1 VIGRISYRRTA
12 FATFAA
18 ACMALS
24 TGLTG
29 FAQGAPSLGSWQA
42 GPDAKGTNTYI
53 GRVESPSRG
62 QHVSSGANL
71 LVSGWAA
78 DTTAQG
84 WAGISGVEV
93 WNAPK
98 DKGGTK
104 LATGTVGLSRPDVA
118 DALGAFGTAGFNAT
132 IPASAMQ
139 GVAGVSPLYV
149 YIMTPHKGS
158 WYKTVT
164 VTATA
169 GASLAF
175 PTDPVVGFLRP
186 LDGTIIS
193 QKQSNNKYSL
203 YGFALDRN
211 EITDPNNQTLGP
223 ANTGIASVTIY
234 IDGMRGDPNALNLG
248 PAGLSAGVLVNNKG
262 TTGPGAPTI
271 QPHKSYIGLG
281 FGPQYVLAQWSIA
294 TNPALFAAEQN
305 HTAYAY
311 ATSAITGKTS
321 MAQVTFFVKGGSTIL
336 AP

>member
-1 VIGRISYRRTA
+1 
-12 FATFAA
+12 
-18 ACMALS
+18 L
-24 TGLTG
+24 TGL
-29 FAQGAPSLGSWQA
+29 AQSAPSLGSWQA

-62 QHVSSGANL
+62 QRVSSGANL

-104 LATGTVGLSRPDVA
+104 LATGNVGLSRPDVS
-118 DALGAFGTAGFNAT
+118 DALGGFGTSGFNAT

-139 GVAGVSPLYV
+139 SISGVSPLYV
-149 YIMTPHKGS
+149 YIMTPNKGS

-164 VTATA
+164 VNATA
-169 GASLAF
+169 GATLAF

-186 LDGTIIS
+186 IDGTIIS
-193 QKQSNNKYSL
+193 QKQLNNKYSL

-211 EITDPNNQTLGP
+211 AITDPNNQTLGP
-223 ANTGIASVTIY
+223 SNTGISSVQIY
-234 IDGMRGDPNALNLG
+234 IDGMRGDPNALALG
-248 PAGLSAGVLVNNKG
+248 PAGLSAGVLVNNK
-262 TTGPGAPTI
+262 TTPGPGAPAVI
-271 QPHKSYIGLG
+271 PNKSYVGLG
-281 FGPQYVLAQWSIA
+281 FGPQFVFAQWSIA
-294 TNPALFAAEQN
+294 TNPSLFAAEHN

-311 ATSAITGKTS
+311 ATSSITGKVS
-321 MAQVTFFVKGGSTIL
+321 MAQVTFFVKGGNKVIN
-336 AP
+336 P